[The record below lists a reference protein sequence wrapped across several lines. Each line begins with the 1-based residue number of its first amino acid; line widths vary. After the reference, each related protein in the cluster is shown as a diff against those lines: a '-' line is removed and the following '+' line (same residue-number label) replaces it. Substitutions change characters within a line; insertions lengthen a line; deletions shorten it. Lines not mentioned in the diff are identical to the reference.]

1 MDNTQILQETTHQ
14 NVKHCE
20 TNVDLVSY
28 EGAIETSWQSQ
39 PAIELRYFTI
49 DSYLACLAQVISM
62 LWSFMGTYYLLYCHI
77 LRRNKH

>member
-14 NVKHCE
+14 NAKHCE

-39 PAIELRYFTI
+39 PAIELKYFII
-49 DSYLACLAQVISM
+49 DSYLACLAQVICYGAS
-62 LWSFMGTYYLLYCHI
+62 WVRIII
-77 LRRNKH
+77 LSHSQTQ